1 MRFWQQ
7 PLRASHGDNN
17 AVDEFV
23 VHVNNMAESAVRL
36 PERGVLAGEAD
47 APGARVFRACENRNK
62 SGMIRNNGRKSGQGG
77 FNMKRKSPSKTA
89 RVSRRTFTAGV
100 GAAGLVAGTA
110 PFNIVRAQ
118 SAALKIAVV
127 LPRSGYLAPAGQGCH
142 RGALI
147 APKVL
152 SDYGY
157 KVELMHVDCESNAD
171 VARTQV
177 ERAINDGAQAV
188 VGAFDSAST
197 LAIAQVCEQRKVP
210 LVVNVGA
217 APQLTEQG
225 YKYLVRNFPTG
236 GMLVTNGLK
245 LIKNVLDTTK
255 LDAKTAVFMHA
266 NDTFGTAQR
275 GAMDK
280 IFPNAGLPFKLLDSI
295 SYDPKAQDLSV
306 EVTKVRALN
315 PDLLLVVTRA
325 ADAIKLVRDM
335 VRQRFEPKAI
345 ISPGSPGLYDE
356 EFYQALGPL
365 SDYAVYNIP
374 WANPKSQMTQAL
386 EAAFKPANPNFRF
399 SVECFNVGFTFEA
412 LLVTAAAYKR
422 AGSANG
428 EELMKAIRET
438 DIADHVMIGGP
449 IKFDAKGQNLGI
461 PSAAVQ
467 NRNRTPTVTL
477 PAEVATATPVLPAPG
492 WQNRT

>member
-1 MRFWQQ
+1 MI
-7 PLRASHGDNN
+7 
-17 AVDEFV
+17 
-23 VHVNNMAESAVRL
+23 
-36 PERGVLAGEAD
+36 
-47 APGARVFRACENRNK
+47 NK
-62 SGMIRNNGRKSGQGG
+62 S
-77 FNMKRKSPSKTA
+77 KRLN
-89 RVSRRTFTAGV
+89 RRTFTAGI

-118 SAALKIAVV
+118 SATLKIAMV
-127 LPRSGYLAPAGQGCH
+127 LPRSGYLAAAGQSCH

-157 KVELMHVDCESNAD
+157 KVELVHIDCESNAD
-171 VARTQV
+171 VARTQT

-197 LAIAQVCEQRKVP
+197 LAIAQVCEQLKVP
-210 LVVNVGA
+210 FVVNVGA
-217 APQLTEQG
+217 SPQLTEQG
-225 YKYLVRNFPTG
+225 YKFLVRNFPTG

-245 LIKNVLDTTK
+245 LINNLLAATK
-255 LDAKTAVFMHA
+255 LDAKTAVFLHA
-266 NDTFGTAQR
+266 NDNFGTAQR

-280 IFPNAGLPFKLLDSI
+280 IFPNAGMPFQLLESI
-295 SYDPKAQDLSV
+295 AYDPKAQDLSV

-335 VRQRFEPKAI
+335 VRQRFEPKGI

-365 SDYAVYNIP
+365 SDYAIYNLP
-374 WANPKSQMTQAL
+374 WANPKAQMTQAL
-386 EAAFKPANPNFRF
+386 EAAFKPANPKFRF

-412 LLVTAAAYKR
+412 LLVAAAAHKK
-422 AGSANG
+422 AGTTDG
-428 EELMKAIRET
+428 TELMKAVRET
-438 DIADHVMIGGP
+438 NIADHVMIGPP
-449 IKFDAKGQNLGI
+449 IKFDDKGQNVGI
-461 PSAAVQ
+461 PSASVQ
-467 NRNRTPTVTL
+467 NRDRTPTVTL
-477 PAEVATATPVLPAPG
+477 PAEVATATPVLPMPG
-492 WQNRT
+492 WQGRS